1 MSIEI
6 LRWPNRVAITSC
18 PSASSSIT
26 RMCQLF
32 ATMRI
37 LPIDVQ
43 LGCECGNIEKY
54 GLDVQLGCQFGN
66 IDQEIY
72 QVLDERFNR
81 KRFGQV
87 VVESDGDGAFT
98 VPDHCMCRE
107 CNRRNIFY
115 GRIRLQLI
123 DEAPAIQ
130 YRHRQVGNDKFGL
143 YATDQI

>member
-37 LPIDVQ
+37 LP
-43 LGCECGNIEKY
+43 
-54 GLDVQLGCQFGN
+54 LDVQLGCQFGN

-115 GRIRLQLI
+115 GRVRLQLI

-130 YRHRQVGNDKFGL
+130 YRHRQVGNDKFG
-143 YATDQI
+143 